1 MSDIVLS
8 ALNGLLNLNLQP
20 PSETDFYHYP
30 LLQRERNQDLG
41 EVRHLSLIT
50 YREAGIWV
58 QLLQWSWG
66 SGSQSAA
73 LTLSKVIALEVG
85 FC

>member
-30 LLQRERNQDLG
+30 LLQREREKNQDLG

-50 YREAGIWV
+50 YREAGI
-58 QLLQWSWG
+58 
-66 SGSQSAA
+66 
-73 LTLSKVIALEVG
+73 
-85 FC
+85 